1 MPRVTFSATVNTGTS
16 MKCWCTIPMPAAMAS
31 LGEWNW
37 TVFAV
42 EQDLA
47 LVGLQQPVQDVHQGR
62 LAGAVL
68 AEQGVHLARGH
79 RKIDPV
85 VGHQRAEP
93 LGDALQLKFHV
104 DP

>member
-1 MPRVTFSATVNTGTS
+1 MLVDHPDTRRDGVLRGVEADR
-16 MKCWCTIPMPAAMAS
+16 
-31 LGEWNW
+31 L
-37 TVFAV
+37 AV

-47 LVGLQQPVQDVHQGR
+47 LVRLQQPVQHVHQRG

-68 AEQGVHLARGH
+68 AEQGVHLAGGH
-79 RKIDPV
+79 RQVDLV
-85 VGHQRAEP
+85 VGHQRTEP

>member
-31 LGEWNW
+31 FGECELDLL
-37 TVFAV
+37 AV

-47 LVGLQQPVQDVHQGR
+47 LVRLQQPVQDVHQGR

-79 RKIDPV
+79 R
-85 VGHQRAEP
+85 
-93 LGDALQLKFHV
+93 
-104 DP
+104 